1 MMDILVVRHGI
12 AMERE
17 DAQAV
22 GIAESGRPLTPQGCK
37 RTKRAAKGLSRIVP
51 DVDSLLTSPYRRAV
65 ETAEFVGKAYGG
77 LTCEETD
84 ALLPEA
90 DPEELCQ
97 VLAARTSGALVAVV
111 GHEPHLGRFL
121 GYCLYAELRSP
132 FDFKKGGACL
142 IHFDEAP
149 SASAG
154 RLSWFLPPR
163 FLRRF
168 RVES

>member
-1 MMDILVVRHGI
+1 MMDVLVVRHGI

-22 GIAESGRPLTPQGCK
+22 GIADAERPLTPMGRK
-37 RTKRAAKGLSRIVP
+37 RMKRAAKGLYRAVGEL
-51 DVDSLLTSPYRRAV
+51 DSLLTSPYRRAV
-65 ETAEFVGKAYGG
+65 ETAEFVVKAYDG
-77 LTCEETD
+77 LACEETET
-84 ALLPEA
+84 LLPDA

-97 VLAARTSGALVAVV
+97 VLAARPRASVVAVV

-142 IHFDEAP
+142 IHFDDAP
-149 SASAG
+149 AAASG

>member
-1 MMDILVVRHGI
+1 MMDVLVVRHGI

-22 GIAESGRPLTPQGCK
+22 GIAEAERPLTPQGRK
-37 RTKRAAKGLSRIVP
+37 RMKRAAKGLSRIVP
-51 DVDSLLTSPYRRAV
+51 ELDALITSPYRRARA
-65 ETAEFVGKAYGG
+65 TADVVGRAFGR
-77 LTCEETD
+77 LSSEETD

-97 VLAARTSGALVAVV
+97 VLAAHGGGLVAVV
-111 GHEPHLGRFL
+111 GHEPHLGRFVA
-121 GYCLYAELRSP
+121 YCLHGELKSP

-142 IHFDEAP
+142 LHFDGAP
-149 SASAG
+149 AASAG

-163 FLRRF
+163 FLRRI
-168 RVES
+168 RSES